1 MALPFARIRAAAI
14 LVLTYLL
21 ISLRQSVHCSLE
33 RPTAALLGAA
43 PTLLLGAI
51 GPAEALA
58 AIEAY
63 VIFLLRRT

>member
-21 ISLRQSVHCSLE
+21 ISLRQSVHCSLG
-33 RPTAALLGAA
+33 RPATALLGAVLM
-43 PTLLLGAI
+43 LLFGVV
-51 GPAEALA
+51 GPGEALA
-58 AIEAY
+58 AIDVN